1 MNKAKVKNYISTQLA
16 TEALIHIESLK
27 GGASNLTFRVSA
39 GDEQLIL
46 RTSPPGTKA
55 QGAHNMERE
64 FNWLKALKPSFP
76 LCPEALFLCQDHAV
90 FERDFYAMQ
99 PIDGIIIRQQLP
111 QTFNPKQSP
120 ELCKALIETH
130 CQLHQS
136 DGEAVRAFDKGRGY
150 IQRQISGWTTRYL
163 KVRPQADKA
172 QAVMDWLQN
181 NMPEDNSTYCPI
193 HNDFKFDNVVF
204 DEQSTD
210 KPQIIGV
217 LDWELATVGDP
228 LMDLGCSLAYW
239 IEADDHALL
248 KQCAMMPT
256 HLPEMMSRD
265 ELVHYYCQKSGIE
278 LDDYR
283 FYYVYGLFRLAVIVQ
298 QIFFRYENGQN
309 PNPAFASLGAIRD
322 LMIQQALQ
330 QLK

>member
-1 MNKAKVKNYISTQLA
+1 MNKATVKNYISTQLG
-16 TEALIHIESLK
+16 TEAPITITPLK
-27 GGASNLTFRVSA
+27 GGASNLTFRVTA
-39 GDEQLIL
+39 GEQHLIL

-55 QGAHNMERE
+55 KGAHNMERE
-64 FNWLKALKPSFP
+64 FQWLKALKPSYD
-76 LCPEALFLCQDHAV
+76 LCPEPLFLCQDSSV

-99 PIDGIIIRQQLP
+99 PIEGLIIRQNLP
-111 QTFNPKQSP
+111 EAFNPTQAP
-120 ELCKALIETH
+120 DLCRSLITNH
-130 CQLHQS
+130 FQLHQC
-136 DGEAVRAFDKGRGY
+136 DGQGLHHFDKGRGY
-150 IQRQISGWTTRYL
+150 IKRQIDGWITRYL
-163 KVRPQADKA
+163 KVRPAHDKA
-172 QAVMDWLQN
+172 QKVMDWLEK
-181 NMPEDNSTYCPI
+181 NMPEDNRDYCPI

-204 DEQSTD
+204 DSSKTE

-239 IEADDHALL
+239 IQSDDNDML

-265 ELVHYYCQKSGIE
+265 ELVHYYCDLAGIQ

-283 FYYVYGLFRLAVIVQ
+283 FYYVYGLFRLAVIAQ

-309 PNPAFASLGAIRD
+309 PNPAFATLGAIRD
-322 LMIQQALQ
+322 LMIQQATQ